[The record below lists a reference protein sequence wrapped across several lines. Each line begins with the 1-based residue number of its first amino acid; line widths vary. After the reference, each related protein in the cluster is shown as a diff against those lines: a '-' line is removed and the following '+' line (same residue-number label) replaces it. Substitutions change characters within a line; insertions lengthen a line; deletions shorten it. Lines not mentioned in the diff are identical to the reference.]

1 MGAFDRTVMNF
12 LIPRRFSREWWLTL
26 AVTAAGVGLFSF
38 AWFQSATGLSTGQIV
53 LACLGL
59 SAVTDII
66 MALGMEAV
74 APTRVVIGPGERRY
88 HADRPDLLAVV
99 ISGFRRSRTGLVS
112 VRGETWTARLPA
124 ETLADIS
131 AGSLV
136 RITERD
142 GLTLLIAPA
151 ERPADN

>member
-1 MGAFDRTVMNF
+1 MNF

-26 AVTAAGVGLFSF
+26 ALTAAGVGLLSF
-38 AWFQSATGLSTGQIV
+38 TWFQSSTGLSSGQIV

-59 SAVTDII
+59 SAVSDII

-88 HADRPDLLAVV
+88 HADRPELVAVV
-99 ISGFRRSRTGLVS
+99 ISGFQGARTGCVS
-112 VRGETWTARLPA
+112 VRGETWSARLA
-124 ETLADIS
+124 VDTLADIP

-151 ERPADN
+151 DEG